1 MKKYK
6 YIGTLPYYIGFVFT
20 FVSAGIKPNEIR
32 VESNAPI
39 YNTTQFIFPSDLLQ
53 EI

>member
-6 YIGTLPYYIGFVFT
+6 YIGTLSYYIGLVFT
-20 FVSAGIKPNEIR
+20 FIEFGIKPNEVR
-32 VESNAPI
+32 VESNIPI
-39 YNTTQFIFPSDLLQ
+39 YNTTQFIFPINLLQ